1 MSRPPINPEK
11 SLAGIAVDPLT
22 LERVVP
28 ESRRPD
34 GRYTLDHHIPWCS
47 ADFALVYGKNS
58 ESVEGLRPRR
68 TYVGSGARN
77 SSN

>member
-1 MSRPPINPEK
+1 MSYPPINPEK

-34 GRYTLDHHIPWCS
+34 GRYTLDHHIRWCS
-47 ADFALVYGKNS
+47 G
-58 ESVEGLRPRR
+58 
-68 TYVGSGARN
+68 
-77 SSN
+77 